1 MNSLLSKFILFQK
14 NLYIFYS
21 NLTWIFFLWVLQ
33 NRLTVADLSHRE
45 LVGGNIDWLVVF
57 PADQDLVAL
66 VDCLLEAPLHC
77 LLQHLLLGDN
87 GHLGQ
92 PILPDSTGSKMPI
105 FESLSRRGK
114 LVNRLS
120 KKTSQPGGSWVF
132 WTRSKTTFGPCPRLA
147 SLMLVW
153 LPQYGSK

>member
-1 MNSLLSKFILFQK
+1 M
-14 NLYIFYS
+14 
-21 NLTWIFFLWVLQ
+21 
-33 NRLTVADLSHRE
+33 ADLSHRE

-92 PILPDSTGSKMPI
+92 LILPDSTSAKMPELVEEGEAGEQVVEENFTAWWQLGLLDQVQDNI
-105 FESLSRRGK
+105 WTLSQAGITD
-114 LVNRLS
+114 VGVAA
-120 KKTSQPGGSWVF
+120 T
-132 WTRSKTTFGPCPRLA
+132 
-147 SLMLVW
+147 VW
-153 LPQYGSK
+153 LGVDAAAI